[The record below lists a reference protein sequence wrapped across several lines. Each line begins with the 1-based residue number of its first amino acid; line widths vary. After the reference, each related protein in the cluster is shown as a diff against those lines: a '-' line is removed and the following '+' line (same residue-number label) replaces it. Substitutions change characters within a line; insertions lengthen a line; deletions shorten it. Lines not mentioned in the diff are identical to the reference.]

1 MIDQSA
7 ARILH
12 PLEVRIILAFDEGE
26 IIDSQRV
33 KQVLGFREGQ
43 EQQAFSWLLAK
54 GVLEEAERRTEV
66 FYELT
71 PLGQEWHEKGIPA
84 RRIFSLLN
92 DRGPMSLPEI
102 AQTLGFDQ
110 KTVGSAFGS
119 LSKEAVCAID
129 EARRARLAKNE
140 FPASLSEIESLL
152 ALAASSGGSVSEKAL
167 SDYQRALMGQIAK
180 KRGAQDSPFRITDR
194 VRVLYSVTPIAKE
207 YRKAISTL
215 GMTGEEL
222 GAITP

>member
-84 RRIFSLLN
+84 RRIFSLLK

-110 KTVGSAFGS
+110 NCRIGLWF
-119 LSKEAVCAID
+119 
-129 EARRARLAKNE
+129 
-140 FPASLSEIESLL
+140 
-152 ALAASSGGSVSEKAL
+152 AL
-167 SDYQRALMGQIAK
+167 QRSRMC
-180 KRGAQDSPFRITDR
+180 DR
-194 VRVLYSVTPIAKE
+194 
-207 YRKAISTL
+207 
-215 GMTGEEL
+215 
-222 GAITP
+222 

>member
-7 ARILH
+7 ARTLH
-12 PLEVRIILAFDEGE
+12 PLEVKLILAFDEGE

-54 GVLEEAERRTEV
+54 GVLEEAERKTEI

-71 PLGQEWHEKGIPA
+71 PLGQEWHKKGIPA
-84 RRIFSLLN
+84 KRIFSLLK

-102 AQTLGFDQ
+102 AQSLGLDQ

-119 LSKEAVCAID
+119 LSKEGVCTID
-129 EARRARLAKNE
+129 EARRAKLPIGFAQMHAVGVTVQRQI
-140 FPASLSEIESLL
+140 EIVVDDQLGAMLKRES
-152 ALAASSGGSVSEKAL
+152 
-167 SDYQRALMGQIAK
+167 
-180 KRGAQDSPFRITDR
+180 AQR
-194 VRVLYSVTPIAKE
+194 VRLRQTQRVRHKFVAVLKNAATRVQDRFGHRQQARRVLPIRRDRIQA
-207 YRKAISTL
+207 A
-215 GMTGEEL
+215 
-222 GAITP
+222 